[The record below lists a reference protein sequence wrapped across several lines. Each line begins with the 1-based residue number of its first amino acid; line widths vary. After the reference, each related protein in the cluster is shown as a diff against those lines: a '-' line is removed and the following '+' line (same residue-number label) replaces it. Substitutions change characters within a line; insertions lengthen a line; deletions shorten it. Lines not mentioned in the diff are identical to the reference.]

1 MFFSAFFKF
10 ITSIISWI
18 FRKEIPSAY
27 VKEFEVAQEQ
37 LIEAFSGEQIKIGYP
52 FITEYKLGN
61 THFRLTSN
69 GLYYTNY
76 MDPTLIKS
84 MVKTENKIKIELDL
98 KKVKDCSIS
107 RHIIIDILT
116 REVIYNI
123 IRDKD
128 EDNVTKIATPNEMIF
143 EPIS

>member
-1 MFFSAFFKF
+1 MVFSAFFKF

-37 LIEAFSGEQIKIGYP
+37 LIEAFSGKQIKIGYP

-69 GLYYTNY
+69 DLYYNDY
-76 MDPTLIKS
+76 MNPTMIKS
-84 MVKTENKIKIELDL
+84 MVKTDNKIKIELDL
-98 KKVKDCSIS
+98 EKVRDCSIS

-116 REVIYNI
+116 KEIIYNI
-123 IRDKD
+123 ISHHT
-128 EDNVTKIATPNEMIF
+128 EHNVTEIATLRKMKF
-143 EPIS
+143 EQIS